1 MAKEKKKTASDPGED
16 LEENKTQEVEA
27 SQAEAPEG
35 ETPEAEVAEAEAP
48 QAEAPKEDVEEPA
61 EDSSEDAQEEPIMTD
76 EDSADDEEVIDPLE
90 EAEKKIKETHDRL
103 LRTAAELDN
112 VRKRAR
118 RDVEEA
124 VVRGRVEV
132 LRDILPTIDS
142 IDLALKSANP
152 EGSAAGIIEGV
163 EMVRKQFLVAMQRFG
178 LQPVETAGA
187 RFDPAFHEA
196 VAQLPS
202 GEHAEGHVVEEM
214 RKGYVLGD
222 RLLRAAMVVVSAGP
236 AADREKNDPVDEA
249 EQSETVEPTDRAAE
263 PAAEAVGD
271 EGPSEEAQDE

>member
-1 MAKEKKKTASDPGED
+1 MDEIKDSPAD
-16 LEENKTQEVEA
+16 EESV
-27 SQAEAPEG
+27 APE
-35 ETPEAEVAEAEAP
+35 
-48 QAEAPKEDVEEPA
+48 DEPVV
-61 EDSSEDAQEEPIMTD
+61 SD
-76 EDSADDEEVIDPLE
+76 EDQDGDEVVLDPMEQIAALE
-90 EAEKKIKETHDRL
+90 QQLAAERDRL

-112 VRKRAR
+112 FRKRSR

-124 VVRGRVEV
+124 AVRGRSEV
-132 LRDILPTIDS
+132 LTELLTAIDS
-142 IDLALKSANP
+142 IDLALGSSDP
-152 EGSAAGIIEGV
+152 EGSAKGVLEGV